1 MSLKVTGV
9 RKKISSS
16 GKLLSKFR
24 LLPMSIKFSFVVL
37 VVITLIAITGN
48 LLAPYD
54 PTEVDFFGAYGVP
67 NLRHLLGQD
76 EAGRDVLSRLV
87 SATRLSVLGP
97 LLVVIV
103 STLVGVPLGL
113 LTGYLG
119 GWSDSFISRIFD
131 IIFAFPALLLAI
143 AIVAIFGMGF
153 ITCVIAV
160 AITYIPLMART
171 VRSGTLSEKG
181 KDYVT
186 AIKLQGLPSRKI
198 AVGHIFPTLLPLIVS
213 QMGVFFSYSLLD
225 LAALSFLGLGVQPPN
240 TDWGGMLA
248 NAGLAIFH
256 SPFNVVPPALCLV
269 ILVVCSNL
277 LADHAGNQW
286 SLKR

>member
-1 MSLKVTGV
+1 MKQRKSGLHSSIRSFGNLFSKYRRLPISIKFSLIVLV
-9 RKKISSS
+9 VIALLAIS
-16 GKLLSKFR
+16 GKLLS
-24 LLPMSIKFSFVVL
+24 
-37 VVITLIAITGN
+37 
-48 LLAPYD
+48 PYD
-54 PTEVDFFGAYGVP
+54 PSEVDFSGAYGVP
-67 NLRHLLGQD
+67 NLGHLLGQD
-76 EAGRDVLSRLV
+76 EAGRDVLSRLI

-119 GWSDSFISRIFD
+119 GWSDSLISRIFD
-131 IIFAFPALLLAI
+131 VIFAFPALLLAI
-143 AIVAIFGMGF
+143 TIVAIFGIGF

-186 AIKLQGLPSRKI
+186 AIKLQGLPSRRI
-198 AVGHIFPTLLPLIVS
+198 AMSHIFPTLLPLIVS
-213 QMGVFFSYSLLD
+213 QMGIFFSYSLLD
-225 LAALSFLGLGVQPPN
+225 LAALSFLGLGVQPPS

-256 SPFNVVPPALCLV
+256 SPFNVLPPALCLV

-277 LADHAGNQW
+277 MADFAGNQW